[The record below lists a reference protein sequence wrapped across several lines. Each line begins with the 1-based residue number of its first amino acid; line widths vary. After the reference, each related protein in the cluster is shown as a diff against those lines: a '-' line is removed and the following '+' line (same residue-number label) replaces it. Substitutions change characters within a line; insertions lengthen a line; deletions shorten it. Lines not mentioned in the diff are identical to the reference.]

1 MITTEQFT
9 QLFTQCESPSEWVA
23 TFNLILPKYEIDT
36 PKRLSAFLAQ
46 CGHESQGWTKFE
58 ENLNYSAQGLMGTFK
73 KYFPSTQ
80 SANAVARQPDKIAN
94 IVYANRNGNGDTS
107 SGDGWNYRGRGP
119 IQLTGKSNYAAF
131 ADAMGLDK
139 ESILSTPSLLT
150 TDKDISLI
158 SAVYFWNAHKL
169 NDCADSEDLT
179 KMTKIING
187 GTNGLDER
195 IALYNKCISVLA

>member
-1 MITTEQFT
+1 MITTEQFQT
-9 QLFTQCESPSEWVA
+9 VFPKCQSSSEWVDA
-23 TFNLILPKYEIDT
+23 FNSILPKYEIDT

-73 KYFPSTQ
+73 KYFPTTQ

-94 IVYANRNGNGDTS
+94 IVYANRMGNGDTA
-107 SGDGWNYRGRGP
+107 SGDGWTYRGRGP
-119 IQLTGKSNYAAF
+119 IQLTGKSNYSAF

-139 ESILSTPSLLT
+139 ENILANPKLVS
-150 TDKDISLI
+150 TDKDISLL
-158 SAVYFWNAHKL
+158 SAVYFWNANKL
-169 NDCADSEDLT
+169 NQYADSEDLT
-179 KMTKIING
+179 HMTKIING

>member
-1 MITTEQFT
+1 MITTEQFQT
-9 QLFTQCESPSEWVA
+9 LFPKCQSPAEWVA
-23 TFNLILPKYEIDT
+23 TFNLILPKYEINT

-46 CGHESQGWTKFE
+46 CGHESAGWTVFE
-58 ENLNYSAQGLMGTFK
+58 ENLNYSAQGLMGVFK

-94 IVYANRNGNGDTS
+94 IVYANRMGNGDTA

-119 IQLTGKSNYAAF
+119 IQLTGKANYSAF

-139 ESILSTPSLLT
+139 ENILENPKLVSN
-150 TDKDISLI
+150 DKDISLM

-169 NDCADSEDLT
+169 NDYADSEDLT
-179 KMTKIING
+179 KMTKLING